1 LISLSPL
8 RKAPPKLL
16 QQLPVRTSNGV
27 APAFLLSF
35 PSSPGFGSIA
45 GERRPV
51 RTTLSLCL
59 RLTAEASPP
68 HDHLHVHYTK
78 GTRERRSALRVCS
91 SSNFTGGCAPPTS
104 IPSRYLFTIDHRSDA
119 GPWNEIVP
127 SSCPPSLEGPTVGPS
142 TPSPPTAPHVPLRW
156 IVSFGGVGRGGQRC
170 AAEPLS
176 RPSPCH
182 RPSERDVTLRLF
194 RVRSPLLTDLSVDVR
209 PRGTE
214 MFQFPPSSRRGLSE
228 ESVRR
233 TLGLRRSEA
242 RVGFPC
248 AGTERSWGL

>member
-91 SSNFTGGCAPPTS
+91 SSNFTGAVPHLRPFPHGTCSLSIIDRTPALGTRSSLLRALRPWRALLSAPARRPHLRHPMCLYGGLS
-104 IPSRYLFTIDHRSDA
+104 PSVES
-119 GPWNEIVP
+119 
-127 SSCPPSLEGPTVGPS
+127 
-142 TPSPPTAPHVPLRW
+142 
-156 IVSFGGVGRGGQRC
+156 GVGGSGAR
-170 AAEPLS
+170 
-176 RPSPCH
+176 
-182 RPSERDVTLRLF
+182 
-194 RVRSPLLTDLSVDVR
+194 RSPFRGRRRATVP
-209 PRGTE
+209 PRGT
-214 MFQFPPSSRRGLSE
+214 SRCAYSAF
-228 ESVRR
+228 
-233 TLGLRRSEA
+233 A
-242 RVGFPC
+242 RHY
-248 AGTERSWGL
+248 